1 MTFDSVRPV
10 ALGAIGASL
19 IVGLALSPQAQ
30 AVVSALV
37 TIANTTANPVP
48 TKDVDNRARNAFATR
63 LFPSPSNAAQITVPA
78 DKYLVIDSVT
88 AFSFGSTTVEDVGVY
103 TTTHGVGAGA
113 LIPFT
118 VNNHGISYATGTFAI
133 VADPGSTVTVVI
145 DDSSQSD
152 FAGMNVDL
160 RGYYVTSP

>member
-1 MTFDSVRPV
+1 MTFNAIRPV

-19 IVGLALSPQAQ
+19 VVGLALSPQAQ

-37 TIANTTANPVP
+37 TIANTAANPVP
-48 TKDVDNRARNAFATR
+48 TKDVDSRARNAFATR
-63 LFPSPSNAAQITVPA
+63 LFPSVSSASQIVVPA
-78 DKYLVIDSVT
+78 GKYLVIDSVT

-103 TTTHGVGAGA
+103 TTTNGVGAGA

-118 VNNHGISYATGTFAI
+118 FNNHGISYATGTFAI
-133 VADPGSTVTVVI
+133 VADPGSTVTIAI
-145 DDSSQSD
+145 DDASQTD
-152 FAGMNVDL
+152 TAGINVDL